1 MLRRLFDRE
10 SPFAAVP
17 QANPLFRS
25 EARQVTWG
33 ASPARLW
40 SSSLLAVLVV
50 IAVLVVLW
58 LVVLLVVMAT
68 DPNFIANYP
77 AYINHDANLWSLIGA
92 LLIAFTLLDTPLLAM
107 IGLWNGL
114 NTFNDDMTAGR
125 WDLLRLS
132 PVPPEE
138 VINARY
144 ASTQLRT
151 WRVLMIVVGTR
162 MGLVLIAALTL
173 IVPPLLFPGWRGI
186 LSSFNNSDPS
196 MPLIF
201 ISLIPAA
208 LLWSVVFVA
217 EPLWRLRLIAAGSI
231 ALAVRMRPL
240 PIMILYGIVRMIVI
254 AFLEGIVVVFT
265 AASVLAIGIVFLIPL
280 LGGIV
285 AALMALLE
293 AYIIRSFYGGQI
305 RQWRIHTVKQM
316 HILWELPFMP
326 VPDSSVRSR
335 TPQG

>member
-1 MLRRLFDRE
+1 MIRRLFERE

-25 EARQVTWG
+25 EARQVKWG
-33 ASPARLW
+33 ATPALLW
-40 SSSLLAVLVV
+40 RSSLLT
-50 IAVLVVLW
+50 IAVPIAAQVALW
-58 LVVLLVVMAT
+58 WALLLAPLIVN
-68 DPNFIANYP
+68 PNFMSSPGRNG
-77 AYINHDANLWSLIGA
+77 NHDW
-92 LLIAFTLLDTPLLAM
+92 LLLAWTFLLCFASTVMDAPLLSM
-107 IGLWNGL
+107 IGLWSGL
-114 NTFNDDMTAGR
+114 NSFNEDVTAGR
-125 WDLLRLS
+125 WDLLRLT
-132 PVPPEE
+132 PVPPEAI
-138 VINARY
+138 INARY
-144 ASTQLRT
+144 AATQLRT
-151 WRVLMIVVGTR
+151 WRMLMLVMGLRLGFVLMIV
-162 MGLVLIAALTL
+162 LTL
-173 IVPPLLFPGWRGI
+173 TVPPLLFPGWRGI

-196 MPLIF
+196 MPIIF

-217 EPLWRLRLIAAGSI
+217 EPVWRLRLIAAGSI

-254 AFLEGIVVVFT
+254 AFLEGIVVIFT
-265 AASVLAIGIVFLIPL
+265 AASVLAIGIVFLIPI
-280 LGGIV
+280 LGGVV